1 MLCPIKAARE
11 KVEDEQGSRL
21 ANEDREDGLQ
31 EHNFQTEK
39 EEDEQDSGLANEDIE
54 DGLQDH
60 NSTQEASIFTVVDS
74 RTHGCRF
81 FFRLCSP

>member
-1 MLCPIKAARE
+1 MKQNLDEETSLLCPIKAARE

-21 ANEDREDGLQ
+21 ANED
-31 EHNFQTEK
+31 T
-39 EEDEQDSGLANEDIE
+39 E

-60 NSTQEASIFTVVDS
+60 KSTQEASIFMVVDS

-81 FFRLCSP
+81 SFRLCSP